1 VITLDQGGGGRPFV
15 EVMPPPRILD
25 GLVEDV
31 AILHSSRARA
41 RGPWRIVPD
50 ASGHLLF
57 HRYRDGRSSA
67 MIVGPR
73 TRYVD
78 VSQSDRRF
86 TVAVRFRPGA
96 LPALTGVGAWELRDR
111 SVRLADAL
119 GAPGAAA
126 AERLASLADAG
137 EACAVLLS
145 VVSSRPTRTEV
156 DWRVRGLM
164 AVLGARPSTKVRR
177 AAQELGLSERS
188 LRAATGDMVGLRPKE
203 AARIVRLHRAL
214 GMGLAGGA
222 DAEVAY
228 RAGYTDQAHCIREF
242 KRLLGETPRA
252 FRARG
257 LASGRDGAARDA
269 DSYKTARHARR

>member
-1 VITLDQGGGGRPFV
+1 MITLDPGGGGRPFV

-25 GLVEDV
+25 GLVEGV

-57 HRYRDGRSSA
+57 HRYQDGRSSA

-78 VSQSDRRF
+78 VSLSDRRF

-111 SVRLADAL
+111 SGRLADAL

-137 EACAVLLS
+137 EACDVLLS

-177 AAQELGLSERS
+177 AA
-188 LRAATGDMVGLRPKE
+188 AATGPHAMPIRTRRRATRG
-203 AARIVRLHRAL
+203 VR
-214 GMGLAGGA
+214 
-222 DAEVAY
+222 
-228 RAGYTDQAHCIREF
+228 
-242 KRLLGETPRA
+242 
-252 FRARG
+252 RG
-257 LASGRDGAARDA
+257 PLQR
-269 DSYKTARHARR
+269 TAVLPEE